1 LFNREM
7 GAVRAKDQHAL
18 EPWARYWGEWSTV
31 AFLQAYLQTGEGAQ
45 FLPSQAE
52 DLAVMLDA
60 YRLDKAM
67 YEIRYELNNRPDWL
81 RIPLKGVLDLFNSEE
96 LQ

>member
-1 LFNREM
+1 M
-7 GAVRAKDQHAL
+7 GGVRTEDQQVL

-31 AFLQAYLQTGEGAQ
+31 AFLKSYLETANEAI
-45 FLPSQAE
+45 FLPTSQE

-67 YEIRYELNNRPDWL
+67 YEIRYELDNRPGWVK
-81 RIPLKGVLDLFNSEE
+81 IPLKGVLDMMNNISLRG
-96 LQ
+96 